1 MKRFNNFQKVPD
13 LLQALLNICLFFLA
27 IALSV
32 LLISETWYIV
42 QFVYKTLFNKGE
54 SYYGMLGELL
64 IFFMYFEFIALIIK
78 YFKSNF
84 HFPLRYFIY
93 IGITAV
99 IRGGGYIE
107 QPLTWHWRFL
117 NKLTKQL
124 NSTVYVPVYPKAPNY
139 QYMDA
144 TESVRSIYQSLLEKG
159 KPENIV
165 IMGDYAGERSTFS
178 FCPIFSKKRIPADR

>member
-1 MKRFNNFQKVPD
+1 MEWGNNLMKRFNNFQKVPD

-42 QFVYKTLFNKGE
+42 QFVYKTVFNKGE
-54 SYYGMLGELL
+54 SYYRMLGELL

-99 IRGGGYIE
+99 IRLIIIDHE
-107 QPLTWHWRFL
+107 
-117 NKLTKQL
+117 
-124 NSTVYVPVYPKAPNY
+124 KA
-139 QYMDA
+139 
-144 TESVRSIYQSLLEKG
+144 V
-159 KPENIV
+159 
-165 IMGDYAGERSTFS
+165 STFWWALAILAMTCAL
-178 FCPIFSKKRIPADR
+178 FIASKRDTAHEHEEVK

>member
-13 LLQALLNICLFFLA
+13 LLQGLLNICLFFLA

-42 QFVYKTLFNKGE
+42 QFVYKNVVNKGE
-54 SYYGMLGELL
+54 SYYEMLGELL

-99 IRGGGYIE
+99 IRLIIIDHE
-107 QPLTWHWRFL
+107 EA
-117 NKLTKQL
+117 
-124 NSTVYVPVYPKAPNY
+124 V
-139 QYMDA
+139 
-144 TESVRSIYQSLLEKG
+144 
-159 KPENIV
+159 
-165 IMGDYAGERSTFS
+165 STFWWALTILAMTVAL
-178 FCPIFSKKRIPADR
+178 FIASKRHAVQEHEEVK

>member
-1 MKRFNNFQKVPD
+1 MEWGNNLMKRFNNFQKVPD
-13 LLQALLNICLFFLA
+13 LLQGLLNICLFFLA

-99 IRGGGYIE
+99 IRLIIIDHE
-107 QPLTWHWRFL
+107 QA
-117 NKLTKQL
+117 
-124 NSTVYVPVYPKAPNY
+124 V
-139 QYMDA
+139 
-144 TESVRSIYQSLLEKG
+144 
-159 KPENIV
+159 
-165 IMGDYAGERSTFS
+165 STFWWALAILAMTCAL
-178 FCPIFSKKRIPADR
+178 FIASKRDTAHEHEEVK